1 MAEEEQTSYNNEG
14 IPPAAT
20 PVPAMKTD
28 APPERL
34 VRHVFWKYPII
45 SVVLL
50 ALVAVLAAAVGSPN
64 YPRDTIAGATKDN
77 PGGAVLAFTQELDGT
92 ASSSGNAQEFGMG
105 DPGQV
110 FVLGPL
116 RAAVPLL
123 GPISLPNLP
132 TLQASD
138 VQQAITTYDAASP
151 DQQMAW
157 ASTYDKALGTITQM
171 GGGAMSSGAP
181 SPDYT
186 KIGSLKGDF
195 GPVPVLVEADLQLAQ
210 TGYLEQYLQAVDPGH
225 SYHLTNIWLYDHPN
239 MLNTAVAQGLTDD
252 QWGMVKERGFP
263 VGPWYLFIPAVFH
276 VYFPGGT
283 TGPGF
288 VLWNLLFAAILLFV
302 IPLVP
307 GLRDLP
313 RYLKLYRFI
322 YRYPASGELEQP
334 ALRERHGATH
344 GGVEAA
350 GGGQ

>member
-1 MAEEEQTSYNNEG
+1 MAEEQMLENDQGT
-14 IPPAAT
+14 PPSPT
-20 PVPAMKTD
+20 VKTD

-50 ALVAVLAAAVGSPN
+50 ALVAVLAATVGSPN

-77 PGGAVLAFTQELDGT
+77 PGGAVMAFTQELDGT
-92 ASSSGNAQEFGMG
+92 ASSSGNAQEFGIG

-132 TLQASD
+132 SLQASD
-138 VQQAITTYDAASP
+138 VQQAVSTYDAASP
-151 DQQMAW
+151 DQQMKW
-157 ASTYDKALGTITQM
+157 AATYDKALGTITPSAGSGM
-171 GGGAMSSGAP
+171 GGGTS

-186 KIGSLKGDF
+186 KIGALKGDF
-195 GPVPVLVEADLQLAQ
+195 GPVPVLVEADLYLAQ
-210 TGYLEQYLQAVDPGH
+210 NGYLEQYLQSVDPGH
-225 SYHLTNIWLYDHPN
+225 SYHLVNIWLYDHPN
-239 MLNTAVAQGLTDD
+239 MLNTAVDQGLTDD

-263 VGPWYLFIPAVFH
+263 VGPWYLIIPGVIH
-276 VYFPGGT
+276 VKLPNGWGA
-283 TGPGF
+283 TGLGF
-288 VLWNLLFAAILLFV
+288 VRGNLVFAAILLFF

-307 GLRDLP
+307 GVRDIP

-322 YRYPASGELEQP
+322 YRYPTPGELDKP
-334 ALRERHGATH
+334 AFVERHGATH

-350 GGGQ
+350 GGGT